1 MPLAIGGLCIY
12 IFKGRASSR
21 FKQRGTNKAEVSEK
35 MGKAKQNFKS
45 LLTNPKWD
53 SLELVCKAIGIEP
66 WQLFEQE
73 IMAAGYRLTAESK
86 QQPEQPQEKDVEE
99 FSYQDGQQQEEQQM
113 RMHLRGIGDID
124 VAMPPAPPEK
134 PAASEQQPQGT
145 TLVGLVRCPQCGH
158 SIRLFAE
165 E

>member
-1 MPLAIGGLCIY
+1 MDILARIEEVI
-12 IFKGRASSR
+12 
-21 FKQRGTNKAEVSEK
+21 KQRGTNKAEVSEK

-73 IMAAGYRLTAESK
+73 ILAAGYRLTAESK

-99 FSYQDGQQQEEQQM
+99 FSYQDGQPSAIGQQAIVCPHCHQALVFNIASYEQ
-113 RMHLRGIGDID
+113 
-124 VAMPPAPPEK
+124 K
-134 PAASEQQPQGT
+134 
-145 TLVGLVRCPQCGH
+145 
-158 SIRLFAE
+158 
-165 E
+165 

>member
-1 MPLAIGGLCIY
+1 MDILARIEEVI
-12 IFKGRASSR
+12 
-21 FKQRGTNKAEVSEK
+21 KQRGTNKAEVSEK

-53 SLELVCKAIGIEP
+53 SLELVCQAIGIEP
-66 WQLFEQE
+66 WQLFEKE
-73 IMAAGYRLTAESK
+73 ILAAGYRLTAESK

-99 FSYQDGQQQEEQQM
+99 FSYQDGQQQEGQQM

-134 PAASEQQPQGT
+134 PAPSEQQPQGT
-145 TLVGLVRCPQCGH
+145 TLVGLVRCPQCGRA
-158 SIRLFAE
+158 IRLFAE
-165 E
+165 

>member
-1 MPLAIGGLCIY
+1 MDILARIEEVI
-12 IFKGRASSR
+12 
-21 FKQRGTNKAEVSEK
+21 KQRGTNKAEVSEK

-53 SLELVCKAIGIEP
+53 SLELVCQAIGIEP

-73 IMAAGYRLTAESK
+73 IMAAGYRLTEESK
-86 QQPEQPQEKDVEE
+86 QQPEQPQEKDAEE
-99 FSYQDGQQQEEQQM
+99 FSYQDGQPSAE
-113 RMHLRGIGDID
+113 
-124 VAMPPAPPEK
+124 PEK
-134 PAASEQQPQGT
+134 TAEPSAPVGT
-145 TLVGLVRCPQCGH
+145 ALVGLVRCPQCGH

>member
-1 MPLAIGGLCIY
+1 MDILARIEEVI
-12 IFKGRASSR
+12 
-21 FKQRGTNKAEVSEK
+21 KQRGTNKAEVSEK

-66 WQLFEQE
+66 WQLFEKE
-73 IMAAGYRLTAESK
+73 ILAAGYRLTAESK

-99 FSYQDGQQQEEQQM
+99 FSYQDGQPSAE
-113 RMHLRGIGDID
+113 
-124 VAMPPAPPEK
+124 PEK
-134 PAASEQQPQGT
+134 TVEPSAPVGT
-145 TLVGLVRCPQCGH
+145 ALVGLVRCPQCGH

>member
-1 MPLAIGGLCIY
+1 MDILARIEEVI
-12 IFKGRASSR
+12 
-21 FKQRGTNKAEVSEK
+21 KQRSTNKAEVSEK

-53 SLELVCKAIGIEP
+53 SLELVCQAIGIEP

-73 IMAAGYRLTAESK
+73 IIAAGYRLTAESK

-99 FSYQDGQQQEEQQM
+99 FSYQDGQPSAEPGKTAE
-113 RMHLRGIGDID
+113 
-124 VAMPPAPPEK
+124 PSAPVDT
-134 PAASEQQPQGT
+134 A
-145 TLVGLVRCPQCGH
+145 LVGLVRCPQCGH

>member
-1 MPLAIGGLCIY
+1 MDILARIEEVI
-12 IFKGRASSR
+12 
-21 FKQRGTNKAEVSEK
+21 KQRGTNKAEVSEK

-53 SLELVCKAIGIEP
+53 SLELVCQAIGIEP

-73 IMAAGYRLTAESK
+73 IMAAGYRLTEESK
-86 QQPEQPQEKDVEE
+86 QQPEQPQEKDAEE
-99 FSYQDGQQQEEQQM
+99 FSYQDGQ
-113 RMHLRGIGDID
+113 
-124 VAMPPAPPEK
+124 PSAPV
-134 PAASEQQPQGT
+134 GT
-145 TLVGLVRCPQCGH
+145 ALVGLVRCPQCGH

>member
-1 MPLAIGGLCIY
+1 MDILARIEEVI
-12 IFKGRASSR
+12 
-21 FKQRGTNKAEVSEK
+21 KQRGTNKAEVSEK

-53 SLELVCKAIGIEP
+53 SLELVCQAIGIEP
-66 WQLFEQE
+66 WQLFEKE
-73 IMAAGYRLTAESK
+73 IIAAGYRLTAESK

-99 FSYQDGQQQEEQQM
+99 LSYQDGQPSAE
-113 RMHLRGIGDID
+113 
-124 VAMPPAPPEK
+124 PEK
-134 PAASEQQPQGT
+134 TAEPSAPVGT
-145 TLVGLVRCPQCGH
+145 ALVGLVRCPQCGH

>member
-1 MPLAIGGLCIY
+1 MDFLARIEEVI
-12 IFKGRASSR
+12 
-21 FKQRGTNKAEVSEK
+21 KQRGTNKAEVSEK

-53 SLELVCKAIGIEP
+53 SLELVCQAIGIEP

-73 IMAAGYRLTAESK
+73 IMAAGYRLTEESK
-86 QQPEQPQEKDVEE
+86 QQPEQPQEKDAEE
-99 FSYQDGQQQEEQQM
+99 FSYQDGQPSAE
-113 RMHLRGIGDID
+113 
-124 VAMPPAPPEK
+124 PEK
-134 PAASEQQPQGT
+134 TAEPSAPVGT
-145 TLVGLVRCPQCGH
+145 ALVGLVRCPQCGH

>member
-1 MPLAIGGLCIY
+1 MDILARIEEVI
-12 IFKGRASSR
+12 
-21 FKQRGTNKAEVSEK
+21 KQRGTNKAEVSEK

-45 LLTNPKWD
+45 LMTNPKWD
-53 SLELVCKAIGIEP
+53 SLELVCQAIGIEP

-73 IMAAGYRLTAESK
+73 IMAAGYRLTAE
-86 QQPEQPQEKDVEE
+86 PEPSATNQPQENDVEE
-99 FSYQDGQQQEEQQM
+99 LSYQDGQQQEGQQQM

-124 VAMPPAPPEK
+124 AAMPPAPPEK
-134 PAASEQQPQGT
+134 PAASEQPQGT

>member
-1 MPLAIGGLCIY
+1 MDILARIEEVI
-12 IFKGRASSR
+12 
-21 FKQRGTNKAEVSEK
+21 KQRGTNKAEVSEK

-53 SLELVCKAIGIEP
+53 SLELVCQAIGIEP

-73 IMAAGYRLTAESK
+73 ILAAGYRLTAESK

-99 FSYQDGQQQEEQQM
+99 FSYQDGQPSAE
-113 RMHLRGIGDID
+113 
-124 VAMPPAPPEK
+124 PEK
-134 PAASEQQPQGT
+134 PAEPSAPVGT
-145 TLVGLVRCPQCGH
+145 ALVGLVRCPQCGH

>member
-1 MPLAIGGLCIY
+1 MDILARIEEVI
-12 IFKGRASSR
+12 
-21 FKQRGTNKAEVSEK
+21 KQRGTNKAEVSEK

-53 SLELVCKAIGIEP
+53 SLELVCQAIGIEP

-73 IMAAGYRLTAESK
+73 IIAAGYRLTAESK

-99 FSYQDGQQQEEQQM
+99 FSYQDGQPSAE
-113 RMHLRGIGDID
+113 
-124 VAMPPAPPEK
+124 PEK
-134 PAASEQQPQGT
+134 PAEPSAPVGT
-145 TLVGLVRCPQCGH
+145 ALVGLVRCPQCGH

>member
-1 MPLAIGGLCIY
+1 MDILARIEQVI
-12 IFKGRASSR
+12 KE
-21 FKQRGTNKAEVSEK
+21 RGTNKAEVSER

-53 SLELVCKAIGIEP
+53 SLELVCQAIGIEP

-73 IMAAGYRLTAESK
+73 ILAAGYRLTAESK

-99 FSYQDGQQQEEQQM
+99 LSYQDGQPSAE
-113 RMHLRGIGDID
+113 
-124 VAMPPAPPEK
+124 PEK
-134 PAASEQQPQGT
+134 PAEPSAPVGT
-145 TLVGLVRCPQCGH
+145 ALVGLVRCPQCGH

>member
-1 MPLAIGGLCIY
+1 MDILARIEEVI
-12 IFKGRASSR
+12 
-21 FKQRGTNKAEVSEK
+21 KQRGTNKAEVSEK

-73 IMAAGYRLTAESK
+73 IMAAGYRIVEESK
-86 QQPEQPQEKDVEE
+86 PQPDQPQEKDVEE
-99 FSYQDGQQQEEQQM
+99 FSYQDGQPSAE
-113 RMHLRGIGDID
+113 
-124 VAMPPAPPEK
+124 PEK
-134 PAASEQQPQGT
+134 TAEPSAPVGT
-145 TLVGLVRCPQCGH
+145 ALVGLVRCPQCGH

>member
-1 MPLAIGGLCIY
+1 MDILARIEEVI
-12 IFKGRASSR
+12 
-21 FKQRGTNKAEVSEK
+21 KQRGTNKAEVSEK

-86 QQPEQPQEKDVEE
+86 PQSDQPQEKDVEE
-99 FSYQDGQQQEEQQM
+99 FSYQDGQPSAE
-113 RMHLRGIGDID
+113 
-124 VAMPPAPPEK
+124 PEK
-134 PAASEQQPQGT
+134 TAEPSAPVGT
-145 TLVGLVRCPQCGH
+145 ALVGLVRCPQCGH

>member
-1 MPLAIGGLCIY
+1 MDILARIEEVI
-12 IFKGRASSR
+12 
-21 FKQRGTNKAEVSEK
+21 KQRGTNKAEVSEK

-45 LLTNPKWD
+45 LLTNPTWD
-53 SLELVCKAIGIEP
+53 SLEFVCQAIGIEP

-73 IMAAGYRLTAESK
+73 ILAAGYRLTAESK
-86 QQPEQPQEKDVEE
+86 QQPEQPQEKDAEE

-134 PAASEQQPQGT
+134 PSQEQQPQGT
-145 TLVGLVRCPQCGH
+145 TLVGLVRCPQCGRA
-158 SIRLFAE
+158 IRLFAE

>member
-1 MPLAIGGLCIY
+1 MDILARIEEVI
-12 IFKGRASSR
+12 
-21 FKQRGTNKAEVSEK
+21 KQRGTNKAEVSEK

-53 SLELVCKAIGIEP
+53 SLELVCQAIGIEP

-86 QQPEQPQEKDVEE
+86 QQSEQPQEEDVEE
-99 FSYQDGQQQEEQQM
+99 LSYQDGQQQM

-134 PAASEQQPQGT
+134 PAPSEQQPQGT
-145 TLVGLVRCPQCGH
+145 ALVGLVRCPQCGH

>member
-1 MPLAIGGLCIY
+1 MDILARIEEVI
-12 IFKGRASSR
+12 
-21 FKQRGTNKAEVSEK
+21 KQRGTNKAEVSEK

-53 SLELVCKAIGIEP
+53 SLELVCQAIGIEP

-73 IMAAGYRLTAESK
+73 IMAAGYRLATEPKPSAAD
-86 QQPEQPQEKDVEE
+86 QPQEKDVEE
-99 FSYQDGQQQEEQQM
+99 LSYQDDQQQEQQQM

-124 VAMPPAPPEK
+124 VALPPAPPEK
-134 PAASEQQPQGT
+134 PAASEQPQGT

>member
-1 MPLAIGGLCIY
+1 MDILARIEEVI
-12 IFKGRASSR
+12 
-21 FKQRGTNKAEVSEK
+21 KQRGTNKAEVSEK

-53 SLELVCKAIGIEP
+53 SLELVCQAIGIEP

-73 IMAAGYRLTAESK
+73 IIAAGYRLTAESK

-99 FSYQDGQQQEEQQM
+99 FSYQDGQPSAE
-113 RMHLRGIGDID
+113 
-124 VAMPPAPPEK
+124 PEK
-134 PAASEQQPQGT
+134 TAEPSAPVCTA
-145 TLVGLVRCPQCGH
+145 LVGLVRCPQCGH

>member
-1 MPLAIGGLCIY
+1 MDILARIEEVI
-12 IFKGRASSR
+12 
-21 FKQRGTNKAEVSEK
+21 KQRGTNKAEVSEK

-73 IMAAGYRLTAESK
+73 IMAAGYRLTAE
-86 QQPEQPQEKDVEE
+86 PEPSATNQPQENDVEE
-99 FSYQDGQQQEEQQM
+99 LSYQDGQQQEGQQQM

-124 VAMPPAPPEK
+124 AAMPPAPPEK
-134 PAASEQQPQGT
+134 PAASEQPQGT